1 MSKPRNLSTSS
12 TLSPL
17 YRADQ
22 TRELDRIAIQDFG
35 IPGFTLMQRAA
46 QATFDAILNSYPDCK
61 SVCVLCGA
69 GNNGGDGY
77 VIAMLAIKAGLKT
90 TLIQLGDVNAI
101 QGDALLAK
109 DAFTKAGGISA
120 KFEETL
126 LNADVIVDAIL
137 GTGLTR
143 NVKDDWIGFFDAV
156 NQSSAKKVAVDIPSG
171 LSSDTGQI
179 LGACIKADLT
189 VTYIGLKRGL
199 FTGQARD
206 QVGQLIFD
214 DLGVPTSVYE
224 QLSTKSNT
232 HLIPENIITNTIK
245 PRPRCSHKGNFGS
258 VLLIGGSEGMSGAI
272 RLAAEA
278 CLRSGAG
285 LVHVATHPSHAH
297 YINATRPEMMVK
309 GVEDPQELD
318 ELLAKATT
326 IVLGPGLGK
335 SPWARQLFTHAI
347 NASQPI
353 IMDADALNLL
363 SEQPIKKDNWI
374 LTPHPKETSRLLQ
387 TTTKEIES
395 DRFSSSKKMHCKY
408 GGAIILKGAG
418 TLISNGSE
426 TFVCTHGNPGMSSGG
441 MGDVLSG
448 IIGALVAQGLDIFDA
463 ATVGVEL
470 HAHAADLAAENG
482 EIGML
487 ASDLFP
493 HLRALL
499 NNKLSAIH

>member
-1 MSKPRNLSTSS
+1 MSKPRNLSTLS
-12 TLSPL
+12 TLSTL

-35 IPGFTLMQRAA
+35 ISGFTLMQRAA
-46 QATFDAILNSYPDCK
+46 QATFDAMLNSYPDCK
-61 SVCVLCGA
+61 SVCVLSGA

-77 VIAMLAIKAGLKT
+77 VIATLAIKAGLKT
-90 TLIQLGDVNAI
+90 TLIQQGDINAI

-109 DAFTKAGGISA
+109 DAFTKAGGIST
-120 KFEETL
+120 KFDETL

-143 NVKDDWIGFFDAV
+143 NVKDDWLHIFDVV

-199 FTGQARD
+199 FTGQARG
-206 QVGQLIFD
+206 QVGQLIFN

-224 QLSTKSNT
+224 QLSKKSNT
-232 HLIPENIITNTIK
+232 YLIPQNIITNTIK

-258 VLLIGGSEGMSGAI
+258 VLLIGGGEGMSGAI

-309 GVEDPQELD
+309 GVEEPHELD
-318 ELLAKATT
+318 ELLAKVNT

-335 SPWARQLFTHAI
+335 SQWARDLFTYVVNSNH
-347 NASQPI
+347 PMI
-353 IMDADALNLL
+353 IDADALNLL
-363 SEQPIKKDNWI
+363 SETPIKKDNWI
-374 LTPHPKETSRLLQ
+374 LTPHPKEASRLLNI
-387 TTTKEIES
+387 TAKEIES
-395 DRFSSSKKMHCKY
+395 DRYSNIEKMQQKY
-408 GGAIILKGAG
+408 GGVSILKGAG
-418 TLISNGSE
+418 SLINNGSE
-426 TFVCTHGNPGMSSGG
+426 TFVCTNGNPGMSSGG

-448 IIGALVAQGLDIFDA
+448 IIGALVAQGIDIFDA
-463 ATVGVEL
+463 ATIGVEL
-470 HAHAADLAAENG
+470 HAQAADLAAENG

-493 HLRALL
+493 HLRTLL
-499 NNKLSAIH
+499 NNKLSAPH